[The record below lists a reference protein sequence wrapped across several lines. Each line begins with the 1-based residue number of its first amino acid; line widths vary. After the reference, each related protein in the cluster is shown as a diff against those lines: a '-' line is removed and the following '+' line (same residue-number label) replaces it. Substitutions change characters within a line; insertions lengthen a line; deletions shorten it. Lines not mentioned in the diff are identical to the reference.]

1 MSYFP
6 YLLVLIEI
14 WSGDWKKLF
23 LRTNRR
29 LGEEN
34 VLLARKIRIRKVHRF
49 SRNDFYKNIDC
60 NILMFDFGAGGV
72 GSERSI
78 QT

>member
-1 MSYFP
+1 MSHFP

-14 WSGDWKKLF
+14 WSGDKKKL
-23 LRTNRR
+23 LVRTKKR

-34 VLLARKIRIRKVHRF
+34 VLLTRKIRIRKVHRF

-60 NILMFDFGAGGV
+60 IILMLAFGAGG
-72 GSERSI
+72 GRL
-78 QT
+78 